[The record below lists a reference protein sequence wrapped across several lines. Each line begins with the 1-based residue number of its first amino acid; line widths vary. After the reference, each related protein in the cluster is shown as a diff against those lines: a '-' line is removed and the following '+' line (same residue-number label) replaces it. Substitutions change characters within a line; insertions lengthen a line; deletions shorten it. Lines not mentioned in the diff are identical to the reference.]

1 MYTEQELNDL
11 NRQIKRRWL
20 MMLLPLLLM
29 LALIVTALIIRSEL
43 MADLAT
49 LLLGGLM
56 ILSYET
62 AIKPLLCYRRLLNG
76 LLHGRNHEL
85 DCEYSRIDDEISLVE
100 GVNYWAVTVIC
111 DDEKTPYERLFYLDA
126 QKPRLQLAAGTPVH
140 LVYHDRMLR
149 EIVPC

>member
-56 ILSYET
+56 IFSYET